1 MPNNGSKISIFC
13 TALISS
19 FFGFSQINNSD
30 LTLAVQDMLYI
41 SSEFVSPA
49 ASASVYQS
57 SSSWYSSAETI
68 GKFKLDVSVNFNMLP
83 IPQKQKLFVITNNE
97 LLTMEIR
104 GATSAEIPTALGGDT
119 DTFFD
124 FYIDDE
130 AYEWQAFEGIKQNI
144 VTHPYLQAS
153 LGLWKET
160 DLTLRYSPK
169 VTINTSTYDI
179 FGAAIKHTITQYFRK
194 DLDSSQPIE
203 LAVLASYSVF
213 NLDLLFDE
221 VSIEPIDPET
231 GSEPLT
237 SINAIVIDANSW
249 LFQLIASKKV
259 DSFEFTGSFGYSEN
273 KFNYSLG
280 GKEGVFLDVFNDL
293 LSLLDERKTEFK
305 GDLGVNYY
313 FNKFYISSMLTL
325 GKFPNV
331 NISLHYLCF

>member
-1 MPNNGSKISIFC
+1 MPSNNSKISIFC
-13 TALISS
+13 AALMSS
-19 FFGFSQINNSD
+19 FFGFSQIND
-30 LTLAVQDMLYI
+30 LGLTNAVQDMLYI
-41 SSEFVSPA
+41 SGEFVSSA
-49 ASASVYQS
+49 AVASVYQS

-68 GKFKLDVSVNFNMLP
+68 GKFKLDVSVNFNVLP
-83 IPQKQKLFVITNNE
+83 IPKKQKSFVITNDE

-153 LGLWKET
+153 IGLWKET

-169 VTINTSTYDI
+169 VNINTSSYNI

-194 DLDSSQPIE
+194 DLDNSQPLE
-203 LAVLASYSVF
+203 LAVLVSYSVF
-213 NLDLLFDE
+213 NLDLFFDE
-221 VSIEPIDPET
+221 VSIEPIDPEI

-237 SINAIVIDANSW
+237 SINAIVIDADSW

-259 DSFEFTGSFGYSEN
+259 NSFEFTGSFGYTEN

-280 GKEGVFLDVFNDL
+280 GKEGLFLDVFNDL
-293 LSLLDERKTEFK
+293 LSIIDERKTEIK
-305 GDLGVNYY
+305 GDLGMNYY
-313 FNKFYISSMLTL
+313 FNKFYISSMLTI

-331 NISLHYLCF
+331 NIGLHYVFL

>member
-1 MPNNGSKISIFC
+1 MPSNNSKISIFC
-13 TALISS
+13 AALMSS
-19 FFGFSQINNSD
+19 FFGFSQIND
-30 LTLAVQDMLYI
+30 LGLTNAVQDMLYI
-41 SSEFVSPA
+41 SGEFVSSA
-49 ASASVYQS
+49 AVASVYQS

-68 GKFKLDVSVNFNMLP
+68 GKFKLDVSVNFNVLP
-83 IPQKQKLFVITNNE
+83 IPKKQKSFVITNDE

-169 VTINTSTYDI
+169 ATINTSSYDI

-194 DLDSSQPIE
+194 DLDSSQSIE
-203 LAVLASYSVF
+203 LAVLVSYSVF

-237 SINAIVIDANSW
+237 LINAIIIDANSW

-259 DSFEFTGSFGYSEN
+259 NSFEFTGSFGYSEN

-280 GKEGVFLDVFNDL
+280 GKEGAFLNLFNDL
-293 LSLLDERKTEFK
+293 LNLLDERKTEFK

-313 FNKFYISSMLTL
+313 FNKFHISSMLTI

-331 NISLHYLCF
+331 NLGLHYNFL